1 MTISAANMT
10 LKRDNPMQNA
20 VHQSGP
26 HFLQVPGPTPIPDRI
41 LAAMCRQMLDHRS
54 PQFQEPTHRV
64 LSGIRTIFRAKGPV
78 ILFPSSGTGALEAA
92 LVNTLSPGDCVL
104 FAGTGQFDLLW
115 ATAARDLGLMPIV
128 IKTDWRSG
136 ANADHVE
143 EHLRADIG
151 RDIKAVCVVHNETS
165 TGARTRIEEIRAA
178 MDAASHPA
186 LLLVDAV
193 SSLAAMDYR
202 HDDWGVDVSISGSQK
217 GLMVPPGLSFN
228 AVSEK
233 ALAASRQPTLPRS
246 YWSWKSMLDQNVSG
260 FFPFTPPISLLYG
273 LAESITM
280 LHEFGL
286 ENVFARH
293 ERHAEAVRR
302 AARAWDLEIWC
313 RDASSYSPAVTVMC
327 MPDGHDADDFRR
339 LVLDRFNVSLA
350 TGLSKLAG
358 KTFRFGHLGYT
369 NDATIIGAL
378 AAVEMGLKLAGVP
391 HHAGGVD
398 AALSY
403 LTEEDRAAE
412 VWTAHLLATNGDGAG
427 NLFARASI

>member
-1 MTISAANMT
+1 
-10 LKRDNPMQNA
+10 
-20 VHQSGP
+20 
-26 HFLQVPGPTPIPDRI
+26 
-41 LAAMCRQMLDHRS
+41 MLDHRS
-54 PQFQEPTHRV
+54 PQFQELARRV
-64 LSGIRTIFRAKGPV
+64 LSGIRTIFRTKGPV

-92 LVNTLSPGDCVL
+92 LVNTLSPGNCVL

-115 ATAARDLGLMPIV
+115 ATAARDLGLTSIV
-128 IKTDWRSG
+128 IQTDWRSG
-136 ANADHVE
+136 ANADQVE

-233 ALAASRQPTLPRS
+233 ALVASRQAALPRS
-246 YWSWKSMLDQNVSG
+246 YWSWKLMLDQNASG
-260 FFPFTPPISLLYG
+260 LFPFTPPISLLYG

-302 AARAWDLEIWC
+302 AATAWGLEIWC
-313 RDASSYSPAVTVMC
+313 RDARAYSPAVTAMS
-327 MPDGHDADDFRR
+327 MPNGHDADAFRR
-339 LVLDRFNVSLA
+339 LVRDRFNVSLA
-350 TGLSKLAG
+350 TGLNKLAG
-358 KTFRFGHLGYT
+358 KAFRFGHLGYT
-369 NDATIIGAL
+369 NDATIIGSL

-391 HHAGGVD
+391 HHPGGVD

-403 LTEEDRAAE
+403 LTQRD
-412 VWTAHLLATNGDGAG
+412 
-427 NLFARASI
+427 